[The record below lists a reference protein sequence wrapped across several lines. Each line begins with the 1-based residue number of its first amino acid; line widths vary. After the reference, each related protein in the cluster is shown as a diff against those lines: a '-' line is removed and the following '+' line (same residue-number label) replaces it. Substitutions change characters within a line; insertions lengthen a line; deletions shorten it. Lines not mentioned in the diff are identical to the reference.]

1 VTQPPATQA
10 LEHDLTKL
18 DRFATQ
24 MDALFRIPGT
34 RLTVGVDSL
43 LGLVPVAGDTLA
55 MGPQLY
61 VLLEAKRLGAS
72 PNAIGRMFFNV
83 GLDYVIGLIPLAGD
97 LFDLGWRANIR
108 NVAILREDLGQ
119 EKPAS
124 LT

>member
-1 VTQPPATQA
+1 MTHPPTKPG
-10 LEHDLTKL
+10 LKHDLDKL
-18 DRFATQ
+18 DKFAAR

-61 VLLEAKRLGAS
+61 VLLEARRLGAS
-72 PNAIGRMFFNV
+72 PQAMGRMLFNV
-83 GLDYVIGLIPLAGD
+83 GIDYVIGLIPLAGD

-108 NVAILREDLGQ
+108 NVAILRADLNQ
-119 EKPAS
+119 EEPAS

>member
-1 VTQPPATQA
+1 MTHPPTKPG
-10 LEHDLTKL
+10 LKHDLDNL
-18 DRFATQ
+18 DKFAAR

-61 VLLEAKRLGAS
+61 VLLEARRLGAS
-72 PNAIGRMFFNV
+72 PQAMGRMLFNV
-83 GLDYVIGLIPLAGD
+83 GIDYVIGLIPLAGD

-108 NVAILREDLGQ
+108 NVAILRADLNQ
-119 EKPAS
+119 EEPAS